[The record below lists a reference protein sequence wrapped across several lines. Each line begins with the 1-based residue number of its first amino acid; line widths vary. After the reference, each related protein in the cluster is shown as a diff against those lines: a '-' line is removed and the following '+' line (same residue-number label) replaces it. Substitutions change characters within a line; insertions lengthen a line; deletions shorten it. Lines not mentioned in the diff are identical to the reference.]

1 MQAFFIGQCYWS
13 WHAMQM
19 HRAIEAPTRGSALC
33 RNHTQQAALA
43 LPRGRLFLLSQ
54 RVPPELQLAY
64 QSLGSAAAIRESF
77 WCVNSFFWGWTV
89 LRFARLVALTTQPRA
104 DVLLTSGL

>member
-13 WHAMQM
+13 WQAMQM

-43 LPRGRLFLLSQ
+43 LPRGRAYFLLSQ
-54 RVPPELQLAY
+54 RVPPSSNSLINRWAVQRQLE
-64 QSLGSAAAIRESF
+64 SLFGS
-77 WCVNSFFWGWTV
+77 
-89 LRFARLVALTTQPRA
+89 
-104 DVLLTSGL
+104 

>member
-1 MQAFFIGQCYWS
+1 MPCRCIVQSKHQREVVHCAVI
-13 WHAMQM
+13 
-19 HRAIEAPTRGSALC
+19 TRSRQL
-33 RNHTQQAALA
+33 
-43 LPRGRLFLLSQ
+43 LPYPGGAYFLLSQ

-104 DVLLTSGL
+104 DVLFTSGL